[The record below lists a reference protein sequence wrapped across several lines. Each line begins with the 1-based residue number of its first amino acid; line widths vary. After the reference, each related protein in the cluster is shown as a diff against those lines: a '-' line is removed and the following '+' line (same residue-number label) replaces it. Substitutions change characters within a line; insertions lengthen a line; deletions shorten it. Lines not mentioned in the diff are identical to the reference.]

1 MTMPLTSGEGHRH
14 VMTTDDTIDNNRV
27 QLTGRISVAPES
39 RVLPSGDEI
48 LSFRLVV
55 RRSAAARR
63 RSKQV
68 VDTIECSVWPARLR
82 RSVGRIPAGTEVT
95 VTGALRRRFSR
106 GGAGVASWVSVEVDS
121 CRKVSP
127 TAVASQA

>member
-1 MTMPLTSGEGHRH
+1 MTDNDTTS
-14 VMTTDDTIDNNRV
+14 DNNKVHLIGRV
-27 QLTGRISVAPES
+27 SAAPES

-48 LSFRLVV
+48 VSFRLVV

-68 VDTIECSVWPARLR
+68 VDTIECSVWPAGLR
-82 RSVGRIPAGTEVT
+82 RSVSRIPAGTEVT

-121 CRKVSP
+121 CRKVTP

>member
-1 MTMPLTSGEGHRH
+1 MTHANHSH
-14 VMTTDDTIDNNRV
+14 TDPNNTV
-27 QLTGRISVAPES
+27 QLIGRISAEPEA
-39 RVLPSGDEI
+39 RVLPSGDEM

-68 VDTIECSVWPARLR
+68 VDTIECSVWPAGLR
-82 RSVGRIPAGTEVT
+82 RSVAKLEAGTEVT
-95 VTGALRRRFSR
+95 VTGSLRRRFSR

-121 CRKVSP
+121 CRKVTP
-127 TAVASQA
+127 AAVASQA